1 MTYQTLQLDIDS
13 RGVATLWLNR
23 PEKNNAFNAEVIAEL
38 IHALEAI
45 GANEAIRFLILRGQG
60 RHFSAGADLA
70 WMQASATLSL
80 KENHD
85 DAQRLSLL
93 METLHALPQPTLA
106 VVQGAAFGGALGLI
120 ACCDMAIGSQDAVF
134 CLSEVRIGLAPA
146 VISPYVVRAIGER
159 ATRRYALTAER
170 FSSGRAQALGLLDET
185 YPADQLEAAVNEW
198 KNNLLLNSP
207 AALKACKSLLH
218 QVGTAANLDDALKGY
233 TQHFIASLRV
243 SPEAQEGLGAFLEK
257 RMPSWQEPSV

>member
-1 MTYQTLQLDIDS
+1 MTYQTLQLDKDS

-38 IHALEAI
+38 IQALEVI
-45 GANEAIRFLILRGQG
+45 GHDEAIRFLILRGRG

-70 WMQASATLSL
+70 WMQASAKLSL
-80 KENHD
+80 KENQD
-85 DAQRLSLL
+85 DAQRLSTL
-93 METLHALPQPTLA
+93 METLHGLPQPTLA

-120 ACCDMAIGSQDAVF
+120 ACCDMAIGVQDAVF

-159 ATRRYALTAER
+159 ATRRYSLTAER
-170 FSSGRAQALGLLDET
+170 FSSGRAQALGLLDEV

-207 AALKACKSLLH
+207 AALKACKSLLQ
-218 QVGTAANLDDALKGY
+218 QVGTAATLDDELKGY
-233 TQHFIASLRV
+233 TQHFIAALRV
-243 SPEAQEGLGAFLEK
+243 SPEAQEGLSAFLEK
-257 RMPSWQEPSV
+257 RTPSWQEPSA